1 MHSRFPFPNFE
12 KNIGLVEMPISPLYL
27 SQSKHKRMNPQVAQ
41 ERIEFLTK
49 ELNYHNHL
57 YYVESDP
64 VISDFEFD
72 QLLRE
77 LQDLEAQFPE
87 LVSPLSPTKRV
98 GGDITKK
105 FATVVHRFPM
115 MSLSNSYSEEEI
127 VEWEQR
133 LKKAVEGP
141 IEYVCELKY
150 DGVAIG
156 IRYLNGQFERA
167 VTRGDGTQGEDVSTN
182 VKTIGSVPLAL
193 KGTYPDDFEIR
204 GEIFFPRANFEAM
217 NRQREEIGEP
227 VFANPRNSASG
238 TLKSQDSKVVAE
250 RGLDCML
257 YGVYGDDLPFESHLE
272 SVNTA
277 REWGFKAPLESKKYI
292 ARTDSIEGIMAFIHY
307 WDKERYNLP
316 FDIDGIVIKVNN
328 YLQQQD
334 LGFTAKS
341 PRWAIAYKFK
351 AERVETVLEQV
362 TYQVGRTGAITPVA
376 NLKPVLLGGTVVKRA
391 SVHNADQIQK
401 LDLHLGD
408 FVYVEKG
415 GEIIPK
421 IVGVNTDKRDGA
433 SQPVVFID
441 NCPEC
446 GFELV
451 RREGE
456 VQHYCLNDQVC
467 PPQVKGRIEHFIS
480 RKAMNIDGL
489 GAETVDALYQK
500 GLVRTI
506 ADLYDLTFDQVVNLD
521 RMADKSA
528 NNLLLGIQASKQ
540 IPFERVLF
548 ALGIR
553 FVGETVAK
561 KLAAAFKNIDAIAA
575 ATFEELIAV
584 DEIGDKIAVAVQQYF
599 LDERALNTI
608 QRLKAA
614 GLQFEIEE
622 TVLDSNSLE
631 GKSFVV
637 SGVFSQFSRDEI
649 KELIERNGGKNVGS
663 ISAKTSY
670 VLAGENMGP
679 AKLEKASSLGI
690 PIISE
695 ADFVK
700 MIS

>member
-1 MHSRFPFPNFE
+1 
-12 KNIGLVEMPISPLYL
+12 
-27 SQSKHKRMNPQVAQ
+27 MNPQEAQ
-41 ERIEFLTK
+41 QRIAFLTD
-49 ELNYHNHL
+49 ELNRHNHL
-57 YYVESDP
+57 YYVESNP
-64 VISDFEFD
+64 VISDYEFD

-77 LQDLEAQFPE
+77 LQDLEAQFPD
-87 LVSPLSPTKRV
+87 LASPLSPTKRV

-105 FATVVHRFPM
+105 FETVVHRFPM
-115 MSLSNSYSEEEI
+115 LSLSNSYSEEEI
-127 VEWEQR
+127 IDWEQR
-133 LKKAVEGP
+133 LKKAIESP

-156 IRYLNGQFERA
+156 IRYRNGQFDRA
-167 VTRGDGTQGEDVSTN
+167 VTRGDGTQGEDVSAN
-182 VKTIGSVPLAL
+182 VKTIRTIPLSL
-193 KGTYPDDFEIR
+193 KGNYPDDFEIR
-204 GEIFFPRANFEAM
+204 GEIFFPKANFEAM

-250 RGLDCML
+250 RGLDCFL

-272 SVNTA
+272 SVNGA
-277 REWGFKAPLESKKYI
+277 KEWGFKAPLEKEKYI
-292 ARTDSIEGIMAFIHY
+292 IKTNSIEGIMDFIHY
-307 WDKERYNLP
+307 WDKARYDLP

-328 YLQQQD
+328 YIQQQD

-351 AERVETVLEQV
+351 AERVETVLETV

-376 NLKPVLLGGTVVKRA
+376 NLTPVLLGGTVVKRA
-391 SVHNADQIQK
+391 SVHNADQIEK
-401 LDLHLGD
+401 LDLHEGD
-408 FVYVEKG
+408 TVYVEKG

-421 IVGVNTDKRDGA
+421 IVGVNLDKRAA
-433 SQPVVFID
+433 SAKQVVFID

-446 GFELV
+446 DTPLV

-456 VQHYCLNDQVC
+456 AQHYCPNDQVC
-467 PPQVKGRIEHFIS
+467 PPQVKGRMEHFIS

-489 GAETVDALYQK
+489 GAETIDLLYQQ
-500 GLVRTI
+500 GLARTV

-528 NNLLLGIQASKQ
+528 NNLLLGIQASKT

-561 KLAAAFKNIDAIAA
+561 KLAAALKNIDAIAA

-599 LDERALNTI
+599 ADERAQETI
-608 QRLKAA
+608 ARLKIA

-622 TVLDSNSLE
+622 AVLDSNTLE
-631 GKSFVV
+631 GKTFVV

-649 KELIERNGGKNVGS
+649 KSLIEKNGGKNVGS

-679 AKLEKASSLGI
+679 AKLEKASSLGV

-700 MIS
+700 MLA